1 MKRKLIDSCII
12 SLLFGGSLL
21 LQAAPPIISYSGQVA
36 VNGSPFTGTGQ
47 FKFVFVGGNGK
58 FSYWSQDGTSTI
70 GSEPTGYVSA
80 LVSNGIYSIMLGDDA
95 ISGMGTINESIFQD
109 HNDVHLRVWFS
120 DGVNGFQQLTPDRR
134 FASVPYSLASNGT
147 NQAQFD
153 DSSDTSGS
161 TDVNATQRVTQAG
174 GYVRLVADGPA
185 SPSST
190 LVLLDG
196 DVNALLVLVK

>member
-1 MKRKLIDSCII
+1 MNKFHLFLLGT
-12 SLLFGGSLL
+12 LLFAFSTH
-21 LQAAPPIISYSGQVA
+21 AAPPIISYSGQVA

-47 FKFVFVGGNGK
+47 FKFAFVGGNGQ
-58 FSYWSQDGTSTI
+58 FSYWSQDGTSTS

-95 ISGMGTINESIFQD
+95 ISGMGTINESIFQN

-147 NQAQFD
+147 NQANFVP
-153 DSSDTSGS
+153 DSSTSS
-161 TDVNATQRVTQAG
+161 N
-174 GYVRLVADGPA
+174 
-185 SPSST
+185 PSSENNSSIT
-190 LVLLDG
+190 
-196 DVNALLVLVK
+196 NA